1 MVPCGNNSREGKGER
16 ELRSQKGFTLME
28 LMVAMAVAGIVM
40 AGVYSAYY
48 SQQKSF
54 VVQDELAE
62 MQQNL
67 RAAMFF
73 MAREIRMA
81 GCNPTGGANAKIE
94 NDSTA
99 NTIHFTMDLR
109 GKDPDDP
116 ADGDTSDPNEDIT
129 YTLADLDGNGITE
142 IVRDTGG
149 GQQIVAEN
157 IDALDFRYL
166 NESGSDFAGSYMAIR
181 SVQITIV
188 ARTGRGDLGY
198 QDTTSYTNL
207 QGAQILAS
215 PSDNFRRKTLATN
228 IKCRNLGLL

>member
-1 MVPCGNNSREGKGER
+1 MREGKGIGKM
-16 ELRSQKGFTLME
+16 RSQKGFTLIE
-28 LMVAMAVAGIVM
+28 LLVAMFVAGIVM

-54 VVQDELAE
+54 LVQDELSK

-81 GCNPTGGANAKIE
+81 GCNPTGGADAKVVQK
-94 NDSTA
+94 DDG
-99 NTIHFTMDLR
+99 TIHFTMDLR

-129 YTLADLDGNGITE
+129 YTLADLDGNGIME
-142 IVRDTGG
+142 IVRDTGS

-157 IDALDFRYL
+157 IDVLDFRYL
-166 NESGSDFAGSYMAIR
+166 DENGAITGSAMLVR

-198 QDTTSYTNL
+198 RDTTSYTNL
-207 QGAQILAS
+207 QGAEIL
-215 PSDNFRRKTLATN
+215 PPPNDNFRRKTLATN

>member
-1 MVPCGNNSREGKGER
+1 MRN
-16 ELRSQKGFTLME
+16 QKGFTLIE
-28 LMVAMAVAGIVM
+28 FLVAMAVAGIVM
-40 AGVYSAYY
+40 AGIYSAYY

-54 VVQDELAE
+54 VVQDEMAE

-81 GCNPTGGANAKIE
+81 GCNPTGGADAKIVQK
-94 NDSTA
+94 DDG
-99 NTIHFTMDLR
+99 TIHFTMDLR

-116 ADGDTSDPNEDIT
+116 ADGDTSDPNENIT

-142 IVRDTGG
+142 IVRDAGA

-157 IDALDFRYL
+157 IDILDFRYL
-166 NESGSDFAGSYMAIR
+166 DENGAITASAMLVR
-181 SVQITIV
+181 SIQITIV

-198 QDTTSYTNL
+198 QDTTDYTNL
-207 QGAQILAS
+207 QGATILPA
-215 PSDNFRRKTLATN
+215 PNDNFRRKTLATN

>member
-1 MVPCGNNSREGKGER
+1 
-16 ELRSQKGFTLME
+16 ME
-28 LMVAMAVAGIVM
+28 LMVAMLVAGIVM

-81 GCNPTGGANAKIE
+81 GCNPTGGADAGIE
-94 NDSTA
+94 TKEDG
-99 NTIHFTMDLR
+99 TINFTMDLR

-116 ADGDTSDPNEDIT
+116 ADGDTSDPNENIT
-129 YTLADLDGNGITE
+129 YTLADLDGNGVLE
-142 IVRDTGG
+142 IVRDTGS
-149 GQQIVAEN
+149 GQQVVAEN

-166 NESGSDFAGSYMAIR
+166 DENGAITASAMLVR

-188 ARTGRGDLGY
+188 ARTGRGDQGY
-198 QDTTSYTNL
+198 LDSTSYTNL
-207 QGAQILAS
+207 QGTEILA
-215 PSDNFRRKTLATN
+215 PPNDNFRRKRLATN

>member
-1 MVPCGNNSREGKGER
+1 
-16 ELRSQKGFTLME
+16 
-28 LMVAMAVAGIVM
+28 
-40 AGVYSAYY
+40 
-48 SQQKSF
+48 
-54 VVQDELAE
+54 
-62 MQQNL
+62 
-67 RAAMFF
+67 
-73 MAREIRMA
+73 
-81 GCNPTGGANAKIE
+81 
-94 NDSTA
+94 
-99 NTIHFTMDLR
+99 MDLR

-129 YTLADLDGNGITE
+129 YTLADLDGNGVME
-142 IVRDTGG
+142 MVRDTGG

-166 NESGSDFAGSYMAIR
+166 DENGAITGSAMLVR

-207 QGAQILAS
+207 QGAEIL
-215 PSDNFRRKTLATN
+215 PPPNDNFRRKTLATN

>member
-1 MVPCGNNSREGKGER
+1 MKSE
-16 ELRSQKGFTLME
+16 KGFTLIE
-28 LMVAMAVAGIVM
+28 LIVAMAVAGIVM

-81 GCNPTGGANAKIE
+81 GCNPTGGADAKIIQKD
-94 NDSTA
+94 DS
-99 NTIHFTMDLR
+99 TIHFTMDLR

-142 IVRDTGG
+142 IVRDTGA

-166 NESGSDFAGSYMAIR
+166 DENGAITASAMLTR

-207 QGAQILAS
+207 QGAQILA
-215 PSDNFRRKTLATN
+215 PPNDNFRRKTLATN

>member
-1 MVPCGNNSREGKGER
+1 MS
-16 ELRSQKGFTLME
+16 
-28 LMVAMAVAGIVM
+28 VAGIVM
-40 AGVYSAYY
+40 AGIYGAYY

-54 VVQDELAE
+54 VVQDEMAQ

-81 GCNPTGGANAKIE
+81 GCNPTGGSNAGFVTAN
-94 NDSTA
+94 A
-99 NTIHFTMDLR
+99 NTINFTMDLR

-116 ADGDTSDPNEDIT
+116 ADGDTGDPNENVT
-129 YTLADLDGNGITE
+129 YALGDSNGDGIVE

-149 GQQIVAEN
+149 GQQPVAES
-157 IDALDFRYL
+157 IDALDFVYL
-166 NESGSDFAGSYMAIR
+166 DENGNITASNMAIR

-198 QDTTSYTNL
+198 SDTTSYTNL
-207 QGAQILAS
+207 QGTEILA
-215 PSDNFRRKTLATN
+215 PPNDNFRRRTLSTN
-228 IKCRNLGLL
+228 IKCRNMGLL

>member
-1 MVPCGNNSREGKGER
+1 
-16 ELRSQKGFTLME
+16 
-28 LMVAMAVAGIVM
+28 MVAMFVAGIVM

-81 GCNPTGGANAKIE
+81 GCNPTGGADAGIKTKE
-94 NDSTA
+94 DG
-99 NTIHFTMDLR
+99 TINFTMDLR

-116 ADGDTSDPNEDIT
+116 ADGDTSDPNENIT
-129 YTLADLDGNGITE
+129 YTLADPDGNGIME
-142 IVRDTGG
+142 IVRDTGS

-166 NESGSDFAGSYMAIR
+166 DENGAITASAMLVR

-188 ARTGRGDLGY
+188 ARTGRGDQGY
-198 QDTTSYTNL
+198 LDTASYTNL
-207 QGAQILAS
+207 QGAEILAA
-215 PSDNFRRKTLATN
+215 PNDNFRRKRLATN

>member
-1 MVPCGNNSREGKGER
+1 MRNN
-16 ELRSQKGFTLME
+16 KGFTLLE
-28 LMVAMAVAGIVM
+28 LLMAMAVAGTVM
-40 AGVYSAYY
+40 GGIYSAYY

-54 VVQDELAE
+54 VVQDEMAE

-81 GCNPTGGANAKIE
+81 GCNPSGETNAGFVTANA
-94 NDSTA
+94 STV
-99 NTIHFTMDLR
+99 NFTMDLR

-116 ADGDTSDPNEDIT
+116 PDGDTSDPNENVT
-129 YTLADLDGNGITE
+129 YALGDSNGDGIVE

-149 GQQIVAEN
+149 GPEPVAES
-157 IDALDFRYL
+157 IDALDFVYL
-166 NESGSDFAGSYMAIR
+166 DENGNVTASNMAIR

-198 QDTTSYTNL
+198 VDTKSYTNL
-207 QGAQILAS
+207 QGAQILA
-215 PSDNFRRKTLATN
+215 PPNDNFRRKTLATN
-228 IKCRNLGLL
+228 IKCRNMGLL

>member
-1 MVPCGNNSREGKGER
+1 MKNE
-16 ELRSQKGFTLME
+16 KGFTLIE
-28 LMVAMAVAGIVM
+28 LLVAMLVAGIVM

-73 MAREIRMA
+73 MAKEIRMA
-81 GCNPTGGANAKIE
+81 GCNPTGSANAGIE
-94 NDSTA
+94 DDSTA

-109 GKDPDDP
+109 GKDPNSV
-116 ADGDTSDPNEDIT
+116 ADGDTGDPGENIT
-129 YTLADLDGNGITE
+129 YTLADLNGDGIME
-142 IVRDTGG
+142 IVRDTGS
-149 GQQIVAEN
+149 GQEMVAEN
-157 IDALDFRYL
+157 IDALHFDYL
-166 NESGSDFAGSYMAIR
+166 KEDGTTTTDRLLMR

-198 QDTTSYTNL
+198 VDNETYYDLQDPKNAIF
-207 QGAQILAS
+207 GPAG
-215 PSDNFRRKTLATN
+215 DNFRRRRLATN

>member
-1 MVPCGNNSREGKGER
+1 MKSE
-16 ELRSQKGFTLME
+16 KGFTLIE
-28 LMVAMAVAGIVM
+28 LIVAMAVAGIVM
-40 AGVYSAYY
+40 ADVYSAYY

-81 GCNPTGGANAKIE
+81 GCNPTGGADAKIIQKD
-94 NDSTA
+94 DS
-99 NTIHFTMDLR
+99 TIHFTMDLR

-142 IVRDTGG
+142 IVRDTGA

-166 NESGSDFAGSYMAIR
+166 DENGAITASAMLTR

-207 QGAQILAS
+207 QGAQILA
-215 PSDNFRRKTLATN
+215 PPNDNFRRKTLATN

>member
-1 MVPCGNNSREGKGER
+1 
-16 ELRSQKGFTLME
+16 
-28 LMVAMAVAGIVM
+28 MAVAGIVM
-40 AGVYSAYY
+40 AGIYSAYY

-54 VVQDELAE
+54 VVQDEMAE

-81 GCNPTGGANAKIE
+81 GCNPTGGSNAGFVTAN
-94 NDSTA
+94 A
-99 NTIHFTMDLR
+99 NTINFTMDLR

-116 ADGDTSDPNEDIT
+116 ADGDTGDPNENVT
-129 YTLADLDGNGITE
+129 YALGDSNGDGIVE

-149 GQQIVAEN
+149 GQQPVAES
-157 IDALDFRYL
+157 IDALDFVYL
-166 NESGSDFAGSYMAIR
+166 DENGNITASNMAIR

-198 QDTTSYTNL
+198 SDTTSYTNL
-207 QGAQILAS
+207 QGTEILA
-215 PSDNFRRKTLATN
+215 PPNDNFRRRTLSTN
-228 IKCRNLGLL
+228 IKCRNMGLL

>member
-1 MVPCGNNSREGKGER
+1 VKSE
-16 ELRSQKGFTLME
+16 KGFTLIE
-28 LMVAMAVAGIVM
+28 LLVAIFVAGIVM
-40 AGVYSAYY
+40 TGVYSAYY

-73 MAREIRMA
+73 MAKEIRMA
-81 GCNPTGGANAKIE
+81 GCNPTGGANAGIE
-94 NDSTA
+94 DDSTA

-109 GKDPDDP
+109 GKDPNSV
-116 ADGDTSDPNEDIT
+116 ADGDTSDPNENIT
-129 YTLADLDGNGITE
+129 YTLADIFPLPAGDGIME

-149 GQQIVAEN
+149 GQEVVAEN
-157 IDALDFRYL
+157 IDAVDFRYL
-166 NESGSDFAGSYMAIR
+166 NENGDDFGGSFMAIR

-188 ARTGRGDLGY
+188 ARTGRGDPGY
-198 QDTTSYTNL
+198 QDSTDYKNL
-207 QGAQILAS
+207 QGATILPA
-215 PSDNFRRKTLATN
+215 PNDNFRRKILATN

>member
-1 MVPCGNNSREGKGER
+1 MVLRGNNRREGKGEEEVR
-16 ELRSQKGFTLME
+16 TEKGFTLIE
-28 LMVAMAVAGIVM
+28 LLVAMFVAAIVM
-40 AGVYSAYY
+40 TGVYSAYY

-81 GCNPTGGANAKIE
+81 GCNPTGGADAGIE
-94 NDSTA
+94 TPLLA

-116 ADGDTSDPNEDIT
+116 SDGDTSDPNEDIT
-129 YTLADLDGNGITE
+129 YALADLDGNGVLE
-142 IVRDTGG
+142 IVRDTGA
-149 GQQIVAEN
+149 GQQVVAEN

-166 NESGSDFAGSYMAIR
+166 DENGAITGSAMSVR

-207 QGAQILAS
+207 QGTQILAA
-215 PSDNFRRKTLATN
+215 PNDNFRRKTLATN
-228 IKCRNLGLL
+228 IKCRNMGLL